1 VVAAKFDGPPLEF
14 HAHGA
19 RVVVYLW
26 DVREDL
32 CVYFGAH
39 GFGEVLRELWV
50 FYLARERGFYAQSC
64 ALVEFWRLLLL
75 WVYSC
80 KNEKTYF

>member
-1 VVAAKFDGPPLEF
+1 LLVVLHDDQASDAKGVVAAKFDGPPLEF

-32 CVYFGAH
+32 CVHLGAH
-39 GFGEVLRELWV
+39 GFGEVL
-50 FYLARERGFYAQSC
+50 
-64 ALVEFWRLLLL
+64 
-75 WVYSC
+75 
-80 KNEKTYF
+80 